1 MENAKIVS
9 FTKRAIVLMIA
20 ILMLIQPLALVTAYA
35 SPAPTKYFD
44 DAYYDY
50 AGDNG
55 EVSVDDSYD
64 VYYDELVDTSI
75 ALANVPSMKNLLSLP
90 NACAAVTG
98 FSVVTFYDRY
108 YPELIPD
115 YEPGILASNGIYVYY
130 PDRNLAATSAVFSSL
145 HTLMGSSD
153 GTTSAEFR
161 NGLDDYAES
170 VGRNATYQSM
180 YSTSRT
186 VNLTTLASAVD
197 QNKVGVIMCSAY
209 NFVSSIIPVTEENK
223 VAIAKNNSTVGHMM
237 MVYGYR
243 VLEYYADGALFRT
256 DTFLYVTSSY
266 SSGIKG
272 YILLNDDLDIDEAY
286 VVTIA

>member
-1 MENAKIVS
+1 MKNAKIVS

-20 ILMLIQPLALVTAYA
+20 ILMLIQPFALVKAYA
-35 SPAPTKYFD
+35 SPALTKYFD
-44 DAYYDY
+44 DTYYDY
-50 AGDNG
+50 AGDTSG
-55 EVSVDDSYD
+55 GHVDDSYNI
-64 VYYDELVDTSI
+64 YYDELVDTSV
-75 ALANVPSMKNLLSLP
+75 ALVNVPSMKNLQNLP
-90 NACAAVTG
+90 YACAAITG
-98 FSVVTFYDRY
+98 FSIVTYYDRY
-108 YPELIPD
+108 YPELIPNF
-115 YEPGILASNGIYVYY
+115 EPGFVATNGIYVYY
-130 PDRNLAATSAVFSSL
+130 PDRGLASSNAVFSTL

-180 YSTSRT
+180 FSTSKT
-186 VNLTTLASAVD
+186 VDLTTLASAVD

-209 NFVSSIIPVTEENK
+209 NFVGNIVPVADENR
-223 VAIAKNNSTVGHMM
+223 VAVYKDNSTVGHMM

-256 DTFLYVTSSY
+256 DTFLYVCSSY
-266 SSGIKG
+266 TTGVKG
-272 YILLNDDLDIDEAY
+272 YILLNDDLTIDEAY

>member
-44 DAYYDY
+44 DTY

-55 EVSVDDSYD
+55 ETSVSDSYD
-64 VYYDELVDTSI
+64 IYYDELVDTSV
-75 ALANVPSMKNLLSLP
+75 ALPYVPSMKNLQSLP

-98 FSVVTFYDRY
+98 YSIVTFYDRY
-108 YPELIPD
+108 YPELIPNH
-115 YEPGILASNGIYVYY
+115 EPGVLAPNGIYVYY
-130 PDRNLAATSAVFSSL
+130 PDRNLDATRAVFSSL
-145 HTLMGSSD
+145 HTLMGSAD

-180 YSTSRT
+180 YSTSKT
-186 VNLTTLASAVD
+186 VNLTTLENAVN
-197 QNKVGVIMCSAY
+197 QNKVGVIMCSEYNFASSVDNIASQ
-209 NFVSSIIPVTEENK
+209 NFVSVVK
-223 VAIAKNNSTVGHMM
+223 HNSSVGHMM

-266 SSGIKG
+266 SSGEKG

>member
-35 SPAPTKYFD
+35 SSAPTKYFD
-44 DAYYDY
+44 DTY

-55 EVSVDDSYD
+55 ETSIDDSYE
-64 VYYDELVDTSI
+64 VYYDELVDTYV
-75 ALANVPSMKNLLSLP
+75 ALPAVPSMMNLQSLP

-98 FSVVTFYDRY
+98 YSIVTFYDRY
-108 YPELIPD
+108 YPELIPNC
-115 YEPGILASNGIYVYY
+115 EPGLIVASGNYVYY
-130 PDRNLAATSAVFSSL
+130 PDRNLPATRAVFSSL
-145 HTLMGSSD
+145 HTLMGSAD

-180 YSTSRT
+180 YSTSKM
-186 VNLTTLASAVD
+186 VNLSTLENAVN
-197 QNKVGVIMCSAY
+197 QNKVGVIMCSEY
-209 NFVSSIIPVTEENK
+209 NFVGNIVPVAEENR
-223 VAIAKNNSTVGHMM
+223 VAVYKDNSSVGHMM

-266 SSGIKG
+266 SSGEKG